1 MPPTFDVRDL
11 TVRLGPGPGSR
22 QVRVDPAGQAAE
34 VLRGVTFSV
43 RPGEAVALVG
53 PNGAGKTTLLRAL
66 AGLVPHGGQVHLDGW
81 PAARMAP
88 RERARRVALVR
99 QQTALGVD
107 FTVREVVAMGRAP
120 HVGWAARLG
129 AADAAAVDAAL
140 AATDLVA
147 LAGRSARRLSG
158 GEQQRVALAQAL
170 AQDAP
175 CLLLDEPT
183 AHLDVRHQ
191 IDLLARARALAD
203 SGRTVVAALHDLDR
217 AAAFARRMLVLHC
230 GRLVA
235 DGPPESVLTP
245 ALLAAVFGV
254 RAEPLATPDGLR
266 IRYLGVVTDGHG
278 A

>member
-1 MPPTFDVRDL
+1 MPPAFDVRDL
-11 TVRLGPGPGSR
+11 TVRLGP
-22 QVRVDPAGQAAE
+22 DAE
-34 VLRGVTFSV
+34 ALRGVTFSV

-66 AGLVPHGGQVHLDGW
+66 AGLVPHAGQAHLDGE
-81 PAARMAP
+81 PVGRMDA

-129 AADAAAVDAAL
+129 TADTAAIDAAL

-147 LAGRSARRLSG
+147 FAGRSVRRLSG

-175 CLLLDEPT
+175 TLLLDEPT

-191 IDLLARARALAD
+191 IDLLDRARALAD

-217 AAAFARRMLVLHC
+217 AAAFAPRMLVLHR

-235 DGPPESVLTP
+235 DGLPERVLTP
-245 ALLAAVFGV
+245 ALLADVFGV
-254 RAEPLATPDGLR
+254 HAEPVATPDGLR
-266 IRYLGVVTDGHG
+266 IRYLGTVGDAG
-278 A
+278 

>member
-1 MPPTFDVRDL
+1 MD
-11 TVRLGPGPGSR
+11 
-22 QVRVDPAGQAAE
+22 
-34 VLRGVTFSV
+34 
-43 RPGEAVALVG
+43 
-53 PNGAGKTTLLRAL
+53 
-66 AGLVPHGGQVHLDGW
+66 
-81 PAARMAP
+81 P

-129 AADAAAVDAAL
+129 ARRRARPSTRRSPRPTSSAF
-140 AATDLVA
+140 
-147 LAGRSARRLSG
+147 AGRSVRRLSG

-175 CLLLDEPT
+175 GLLLDEPT

-203 SGRTVVAALHDLDR
+203 AGRTVVAALHDLDR
-217 AAAFARRMLVLHC
+217 AAAFARRMLVLHR

-235 DGPPESVLTP
+235 DGPPEHVLTP
-245 ALLAAVFGV
+245 ALLADVFGV
-254 RAEPLATPDGLR
+254 RAEPPSARPTASASGTLASSGRRD
-266 IRYLGVVTDGHG
+266 
-278 A
+278 